1 MMPTEDAMRAA
12 LHTVP
17 DPELAESIV
26 DLGLVK
32 SIVIGDGRV
41 DIVLIPTSATCPM
54 GELLIEDSTAAL
66 RAVCPPGCQ
75 IRVEFDWDTEWHP
88 GRMSPELQLRFG
100 W

>member
-1 MMPTEDAMRAA
+1 MPDEQQLRAA

-17 DPELAESIV
+17 DPELVESIV

-32 SIVIGDGRV
+32 SIRIAEGRV
-41 DIVLIPTSATCPM
+41 DVVLIPTSATCPM
-54 GELLIEDSTAAL
+54 GELLIEDATAAL
-66 RAVCPPGCQ
+66 RAACPPACDV
-75 IRVEFDWDTEWHP
+75 RVEFDWDTEWHP

>member
-1 MMPTEDAMRAA
+1 MPTEEQLRVA

-17 DPELAESIV
+17 DPELVESIV

-32 SIVIGDGRV
+32 SITIGEQRV
-41 DIVLIPTSATCPM
+41 DVVLIPTSATCPM

-66 RAVCPPGCQ
+66 RAVCPPGCD